1 MSTSQLRGTHA
12 SQKQTRARARAAFA
26 ARSSSDIPALRRV
39 CKGVTVQVCS
49 EETAFGEKD
58 AVGWCS
64 DSSHRAAQATARALA
79 PVLDTSIDIERT

>member
-1 MSTSQLRGTHA
+1 MVML
-12 SQKQTRARARAAFA
+12 
-26 ARSSSDIPALRRV
+26 
-39 CKGVTVQVCS
+39 QVCS
-49 EETAFGEKD
+49 EETAFGEKV